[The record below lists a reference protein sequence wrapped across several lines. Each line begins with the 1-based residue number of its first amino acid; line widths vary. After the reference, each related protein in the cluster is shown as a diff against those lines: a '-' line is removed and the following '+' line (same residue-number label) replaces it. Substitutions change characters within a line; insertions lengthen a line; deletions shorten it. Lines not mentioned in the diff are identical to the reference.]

1 MKKQKPKIN
10 LIFLY
15 ANQTFFVLDPQ
26 IEPQAF
32 RHTHCTLK
40 KNVFLNVKNGP
51 IQGSICFKL
60 VPELLVPGFLSKVAL
75 SYYTL

>member
-15 ANQTFFVLDPQ
+15 ANQTFLIWDPQ

-32 RHTHCTLK
+32 RHTNCTLG
-40 KNVFLNVKNGP
+40 KNVFLKCEEWSNSRFNLLQIGLWAF
-51 IQGSICFKL
+51 GSWIL
-60 VPELLVPGFLSKVAL
+60 V
-75 SYYTL
+75 